1 MPQGHQETE
10 DKRGGRGQWQG
21 RGGRREG
28 TRGQSSE
35 GHPGEGGRSEQCG
48 QETGRHMPGC
58 SCSLPRLSGR
68 PRGPQSYHRKLA
80 RDPSKGHPPV
90 HFIPAHVHP
99 YPFYPLHASLFL
111 RSSRFAHPPPA
122 ERKHQEGRNRHLFP
136 PLTDPWAPGTEPHRW
151 GTLLKRNHQMPKWWM
166 NGAKAHGALLTS
178 TAPAAQGKR
187 NAWT

>member
-1 MPQGHQETE
+1 MKGVGVNSVDRRQADTCLGAPALCQGSVAGPAVPSPTTGSWH
-10 DKRGGRGQWQG
+10 
-21 RGGRREG
+21 G
-28 TRGQSSE
+28 TR
-35 GHPGEGGRSEQCG
+35 PKA
-48 QETGRHMPGC
+48 TP
-58 SCSLPRLSGR
+58 L
-68 PRGPQSYHRKLA
+68 
-80 RDPSKGHPPV
+80 
-90 HFIPAHVHP
+90 FISFLLMFTLT
-99 YPFYPLHASLFL
+99 PFYPLHASLFL

-166 NGAKAHGALLTS
+166 KGAKAHGALLTS